1 MLSILILQ
9 AQPGLLMQWGPI
21 VFMLAVVYFL
31 MIRPQQTKAKA
42 QKSFQESLQKGD
54 LVATGSG
61 IVGKITKMN
70 GRTVQLET
78 AGKTHI
84 EGTNDLSFGLP
95 DNLILSN
102 IKTMTR
108 QARHFNILFIL
119 GIPSTYYPSG
129 EAKLYEINLDQFIAR
144 LEGYQEKVRQFIE
157 IDQCPYIDFSYGM
170 DKEHFLDDGIHPN
183 EAGQIIMADRA
194 AQVIQ
199 NF

>member
-1 MLSILILQ
+1 MKLACMGDSLTNGHGLPSDLCWTSIVAHKLDIEVVNYGISGDTTGGMVGRFNNMLIAEEPSH
-9 AQPGLLMQWGPI
+9 
-21 VFMLAVVYFL
+21 VF
-31 MIRPQQTKAKA
+31 I
-42 QKSFQESLQKGD
+42 KG
-54 LVATGSG
+54 
-61 IVGKITKMN
+61 
-70 GRTVQLET
+70 
-78 AGKTHI
+78 
-84 EGTNDLSFGLP
+84 GTNDLSFGLP